1 MKIAFCFLA
10 YGDEYVREFLQI
22 APNFPKEDIIVTSDR
37 QIEDYNTIIVNE
49 DFNFNL
55 KVKAIERALETY
67 DNILSLDTDHYI
79 RGLDLNSF
87 SKFYNKGVITK
98 WFGDE
103 VQYLGEQITSK
114 DLSSGL
120 TSRNDVNEF
129 GTMLYFLN
137 NSEQVRFVDE
147 SVLFISIT
155 SSETKSKFVDTFKRL
170 IHHTENKQ
178 PYRETDKKYG
188 ALEGCLM
195 YVCFKLSNL
204 ELHRES
210 KFLNKMFLHY
220 GPTEGHGIK
229 IKSKLL

>member
-22 APNFPKEDIIVTSDR
+22 APNFPKEHIIVTSDR

-49 DFNFNL
+49 AFNFHL
-55 KVKAIERALETY
+55 RVKAIEKALETY
-67 DNILSLDTDHYI
+67 DNVLSLDTDHYI
-79 RGLDLNSF
+79 RGLDVNSF
-87 SKFYNKGVITK
+87 SKFYNKGVVTK
-98 WFGDE
+98 WFGEE
-103 VQYLGEQITSK
+103 VQYLGEHITSE
-114 DLSSGL
+114 DLSNGL

-147 SVLFISIT
+147 SVLFISI
-155 SSETKSKFVDTFKRL
+155 SNKESKFKFIDTYKKL
-170 IHHTENKQ
+170 IKHTENKQ
-178 PYRETDKKYG
+178 PYRETDKTYG

-195 YVCFKLSNL
+195 YVCFNLSYL
-204 ELHRES
+204 EIHKES
-210 KFLNKMFLHY
+210 KFLNQMFVHY

-229 IKSKLL
+229 IKSKIL